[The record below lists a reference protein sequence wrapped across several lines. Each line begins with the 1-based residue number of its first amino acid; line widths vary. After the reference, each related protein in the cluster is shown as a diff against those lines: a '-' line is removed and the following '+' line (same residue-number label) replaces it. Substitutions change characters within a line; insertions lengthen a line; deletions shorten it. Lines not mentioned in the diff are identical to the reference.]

1 MEARNI
7 THLLKKLTRMYRML
21 MMTNEYN
28 QSKHTIM
35 ETYETYDN
43 STETYDNGTSKNLV
57 CEKEKINALI

>member
-1 MEARNI
+1 
-7 THLLKKLTRMYRML
+7 MYRVL

-35 ETYETYDN
+35 GTYETYDN

-57 CEKEKINALI
+57 CEKEKINAPI

>member
-1 MEARNI
+1 
-7 THLLKKLTRMYRML
+7 MYRVL

-57 CEKEKINALI
+57 CEKEKINAPI